1 VSHNVGRIVT
11 VTGTRIGPDSGT
23 PPATPEVWE
32 LAFTPQPALTG
43 GTPRFV
49 LLHLTAMSLPGMSRV
64 EVELGYSQDVFTAAS
79 GADVWTRPIDPAPGP
94 VLLRYFG
101 SGTVG
106 GVTLSEY
113 GSGEPW
119 TTIWPPDD
127 GIDRSYMNSVTN
139 TDLFLHTDPYAEP
152 TYQPWLQ
159 CGGVFD
165 WQNAACAPSGSVRE
179 ETARAVGMIVSVHH
193 HATDQHHP
201 TERLVSTCS
210 GTLVDTNVF
219 LTALHCLQDPNDE
232 EIRSGS
238 VTFDYA
244 TTCAGARPAG
254 YSPTFHKVRRKIQT
268 GTLPDRDG
276 DWALLEI
283 DPPPTG
289 IVPRTLRPTVPMPG
303 EPVFT
308 VHHPNGAVKKLQAG
322 TLPSGDVHNVTNFDY
337 AGGSSG
343 SALFD
348 AAGRVIGAALSSPGE
363 PGPNACRVA
372 YNRATDVLAEIA
384 NPPAA
389 PTPLDIMIVVDR
401 SGSMSLPGT
410 SGMGRTKM
418 DEAKDAASLFVQL
431 VRLNAGDQIGMVSFS
446 TSATHPPETPPGN
459 VNPGRKQQLVGSAPY
474 TGGTI
479 GALAPGGFTSIGGG
493 LSEAIQALGSTANQR
508 AILLLTDGMQ
518 NTPPMVEAVEPTLG
532 DTQLCIVGFGNEA
545 NLDGALLSR
554 LARDH
559 PATGARRGMYTRA
572 NDGLA
577 LKKFFALCFGNIFES
592 GTLIDPEST
601 LLSDATTPTELP
613 FDVCDEDQITLVVG
627 WDVPGAPI
635 EAALISPAGAIVTS
649 ATAGA
654 SADAGTTWRFL
665 RVGLPLQGEREG
677 TWKVRVWRR
686 PPGELEELG
695 PDLRYFVSVIADGGP
710 LLTPLHLSRR
720 LYTGDAV
727 NPTVA
732 LRYADQTAPHAD
744 VELSVEAPDG
754 SLGELVTQHGL
765 TEPDP
770 NAEPIDSFRAT
781 LQQLAAE
788 AGGELPLTRTTR
800 TLELLDDGVH
810 DDGAMESDGIYA
822 NPVDDLLRFEGSY
835 TFHAVATYGETC
847 SGRREAMWSLNVDL
861 GIDPGRSEVR
871 LVGSTIRFTPRD
883 RYGNPLGPG
892 RSGSFVVTPNPGS
905 QVTGPV
911 SDNGDGSYDVPVTW
925 EGDGPSVAITQPERP
940 SVSVTPEGPGGGPGV
955 RCPRWLCWLLA
966 LIVLLLVIALI
977 IALVT

>member
-1 VSHNVGRIVT
+1 MSHNVGRIVT
-11 VTGTRIGPDSGT
+11 LPGTRIGPDSGA
-23 PPATPEVWE
+23 PPTSPGVWE

-49 LLHLTAMSLPGMSRV
+49 LLHLTVLSLPGTSRV
-64 EVELGYSQDVFTAAS
+64 EVALGYSQDVFTSNS
-79 GADVWTRPIDPAPGP
+79 GTDVWTRPVDPALGP
-94 VLLRYFG
+94 ILIRYFG
-101 SGTVG
+101 SGTAG

-119 TTIWPPDD
+119 TTTYPPQQA
-127 GIDRSYMNSVTN
+127 YQNSVTN

-165 WQNAACAPSGSVRE
+165 WQNAACAANGSIHE

-193 HATDQHHP
+193 HPNTH
-201 TERLVSTCS
+201 ERLLSTCS
-210 GTLVDTNVF
+210 GTLIDTNVF
-219 LTALHCLQDPNDE
+219 LTAQHCLTDPGE
-232 EIRSGS
+232 EEVRSGS

-244 TTCAGARPAG
+244 TTCAGGRPGG

-268 GTLPDRDG
+268 GTIAGLDA

-289 IVPRTLRPTVPMPG
+289 IVPRTLRAAIPSEG
-303 EPVFT
+303 EPVFA
-308 VHHPNGAVKKLQAG
+308 VHHPNGAVKKLQSG
-322 TLPSGDVHNVTNFDY
+322 TLPSGDVHSVTDFDY

-348 AAGRVIGAALSSPGE
+348 AFGRIIGAALSAGSG
-363 PGPNACRVA
+363 GFNQCQVA
-372 YNRATDVLAEIA
+372 YSRAADVLAAIA
-384 NPPAA
+384 NPPAP
-389 PTPLDIMIVVDR
+389 PTPLDVMIVVDR
-401 SGSMSLPGT
+401 SGSMALPGT
-410 SGMGRTKM
+410 SGTGRTKM

-431 VRLNAGDQIGMVSFS
+431 VRLNAGDRIGMVSFS

-459 VNPGRKQQLVGSAPY
+459 VNPGRKQQLVGLSPY

-479 GALAPGGFTSIGGG
+479 GALAPGGWTSIGDG
-493 LSEAIQALGSTANQR
+493 LREAILALGSTGNQR

-518 NTPPMVEAVEPTLG
+518 NTPPMVESVEPTMG

-545 NLDGALLSR
+545 DLDGALLSR

-559 PATGARRGMYTRA
+559 PAMGARRGMYTRA

-601 LLSDATTPTELP
+601 LLRDATTPAELP

-627 WDVPGAPI
+627 WDVPGAPV
-635 EAALISPAGAIVTS
+635 EAALVTPTGTVVTSTTTGAI
-649 ATAGA
+649 
-654 SADAGTTWRFL
+654 ADAGTTWRFL

-710 LLTPLHLSRR
+710 LFAPLLPRRR

-727 NPTVA
+727 NPTVS
-732 LRYADQTAPHAD
+732 LRYRDGTAPHAD
-744 VELSVEAPDG
+744 VQLSVEAPDG
-754 SLGELVTQHGL
+754 SLGDLVMQHGVA
-765 TEPDP
+765 TPDP
-770 NAEPIDSFRAT
+770 DGEPVDVFRAT

-788 AGGELPLTRTTR
+788 AGGELPLARATR
-800 TLELLDDGVH
+800 TLELFDDAAH

-822 NPVDDLLRFEGSY
+822 NPIDDLLRFEGSY

-847 SGRREAMWSLNVDL
+847 RGRREVLWSLNVDL
-861 GIDPGRSEVR
+861 GIDPGRSDVQI
-871 LVGSTIRFTPRD
+871 VDSTIRFTPRD

-892 RSGSFVVTPNPGS
+892 RSGSFTITPQPGS

-911 SDNGDGSYDVPVTW
+911 SDNGDGSYNVPVSW
-925 EGDGPSVAITQPERP
+925 SGDGPSVAITQPDRP
-940 SVSVTPEGPGGGPGV
+940 SVSIAPTPSGEDRGM
-955 RCPRWLCWLLA
+955 RCPRWLCWLLG
-966 LIVLLLVIALI
+966 LLVLLLLIILIIVLL
-977 IALVT
+977 T

>member
-1 VSHNVGRIVT
+1 
-11 VTGTRIGPDSGT
+11 
-23 PPATPEVWE
+23 VWE

-43 GTPRFV
+43 GAPRFV
-49 LLHLTAMSLPGMSRV
+49 LLHLTAMSLPGTSRV
-64 EVELGYSQDVFTAAS
+64 EIELGYSQDVFTAAS
-79 GADVWTRPIDPAPGP
+79 GADVWTRPVDPALGP
-94 VLLRYFG
+94 VLIRYFG
-101 SGTVG
+101 SGTAG
-106 GVTLSEY
+106 GVSLSEY

-119 TTIWPPDD
+119 TTIWPPDEF
-127 GIDRSYMNSVTN
+127 GNDRSYMNSITN

-152 TYQPWLQ
+152 TYQTWLK

-165 WQNAACAPSGSVRE
+165 WQNAACAAAGSVQE
-179 ETARAVGMIVSVHH
+179 QTARAVGMIVSVHH
-193 HATDQHHP
+193 HPESH
-201 TERLVSTCS
+201 ERLLSTCS
-210 GTLVDTNVF
+210 GTLIDTNIFV
-219 LTALHCLQDPNDE
+219 TALHCVTDPNE
-232 EIRSGS
+232 EEVQSGS
-238 VTFDYA
+238 VTFDYE
-244 TTCAGARPAG
+244 TTCPGGRPAG
-254 YSPTFHKVRRKIQT
+254 YSPTFHKVRRRIQT
-268 GTLPDRDG
+268 GTVPDLDG

-283 DPPPTG
+283 EPPPTG
-289 IVPRTLRPTVPMPG
+289 IVPRTLRPTTPMSG

-308 VHHPNGAVKKLQAG
+308 VHHPNGAVKKLQSG
-322 TLPSGDVHNVTNFDY
+322 TLPSGDVHNVTSFDY

-372 YNRATDVLAEIA
+372 YSRATDVLAAIA

-389 PTPLDIMIVVDR
+389 PTPLDIMIAVDR
-401 SGSMSLPGT
+401 SGSMALPGT
-410 SGMGRTKM
+410 SGAGRTKM

-431 VRLNAGDQIGMVSFS
+431 VRLNAGDRIGMVSFS

-459 VNPGRKQQLVGSAPY
+459 VNPGRKQQLVGPSPY
-474 TGGTI
+474 TGGTV
-479 GALAPGGFTSIGGG
+479 GALSPSGFTSIGGG
-493 LSEAIQALGSTANQR
+493 LSEALQALGSTGNQR

-518 NTPPMVEAVEPTLG
+518 NTPPMVETVEPTMG
-532 DTQLCIVGFGNEA
+532 DTQLCVVGFGNEA
-545 NLDGALLSR
+545 DLDGALLSR

-559 PATGARRGMYTRA
+559 PASGARRGMYTRA

-592 GTLIDPEST
+592 GTLVDPEST
-601 LLSDATTPTELP
+601 LLSDAATPAEVP

-627 WDVPGAPI
+627 WDVPGAPV
-635 EAALISPAGAIVTS
+635 EAALVSPTGAIVTS

-654 SADAGTTWRFL
+654 TADAGTTWRFL

-710 LLTPLHLSRR
+710 LLTPLLRTRR

-732 LRYADQTAPHAD
+732 LRYRDQTAPHAN

-754 SLGELVTQHGL
+754 SLGDLVMQHGL

-770 NAEPIDSFRAT
+770 NAEPVDAFRAT

-788 AGGELPLTRTTR
+788 AGGELPLARVTR
-800 TLELLDDGVH
+800 TLELFDDGAH
-810 DDGAMESDGIYA
+810 DDGAMESDGVYA
-822 NPVDDLLRFEGSY
+822 NPIGDLLRFEGSY

-847 SGRREAMWSLNVDL
+847 HGRREAMWSLNVDL
-861 GIDPGRSEVR
+861 GIDSGQTDVR
-871 LVGSTIRFTPRD
+871 LVDSTIRFTPRD
-883 RYGNPLGPG
+883 RYGSPLGPG
-892 RSGSFVVTPNPGS
+892 RSGSFVVTAQPGS

-911 SDNGDGSYDVPVTW
+911 SDNGDGSYNAPVTW
-925 EGDGPSVAITQPERP
+925 EGDGPSVAITQPDRP
-940 SVSVTPEGPGGGPGV
+940 SVSIAPTPPGQAPGT
-955 RCPRWLCWLLA
+955 RCPRWLCWLLGLLA
-966 LIVLLLVIALI
+966 LLLLIVLI
-977 IALVT
+977 IVLST

>member
-11 VTGTRIGPDSGT
+11 VTGTRIGPDTGT
-23 PPATPEVWE
+23 PPTTPGVWE

-49 LLHLTAMSLPGMSRV
+49 LLHLTAMSLPGTSRV
-64 EVELGYSQDVFTAAS
+64 EVELGYSQDVFTVAS
-79 GADVWTRPIDPAPGP
+79 GADVWTRPVDPAPGP
-94 VLLRYFG
+94 VLIRYFG

-119 TTIWPPDD
+119 TTTWPPDSL
-127 GIDRSYMNSVTN
+127 GNDRSFLNSVTN

-152 TYQPWLQ
+152 TYQTWLK
-159 CGGVFD
+159 CMGAFD
-165 WQNAACAPSGSVRE
+165 WQNAACAPAGSVRE

-193 HATDQHHP
+193 HPESH
-201 TERLVSTCS
+201 ERRVSTCS
-210 GTLVDTNVF
+210 GTLIDTNVF
-219 LTALHCLQDPNDE
+219 LTALHCLTDPGE
-232 EIRSGS
+232 EEVQSGS
-238 VTFDYA
+238 VTFDYE
-244 TTCAGARPAG
+244 TTCAGGRPAG

-268 GTLPDRDG
+268 GTLPGLDG

-283 DPPPTG
+283 DPAPTG
-289 IVPRTLRPTVPMPG
+289 IVPRTLRPTAPMSG

-308 VHHPNGAVKKLQAG
+308 VHHPNGAVKKLQSG
-322 TLPSGDVHNVTNFDY
+322 TLPSGDVHLVTNFDY

-348 AAGRVIGAALSSPGE
+348 AVGRVVGAALSTGSG
-363 PGPNACRVA
+363 CQVA
-372 YNRATDVLAEIA
+372 YNRATDVLAAIA

-401 SGSMSLPGT
+401 SGSMALSGT
-410 SGMGRTKM
+410 SGTGRTKM

-431 VRLNAGDQIGMVSFS
+431 VRMNAGDRIGMVSFS

-474 TGGTI
+474 TGGTV
-479 GALAPGGFTSIGGG
+479 GALAPGGWTSIGDG
-493 LSEAIQALGSTANQR
+493 LREAIQALGSTGNQR

-518 NTPPMVEAVEPTLG
+518 NTPPTVESVEATLG

-545 NLDGALLSR
+545 DLDGVLLSR
-554 LARDH
+554 LAREH

-577 LKKFFALCFGNIFES
+577 LKKFFALCFGNIFAS

-601 LLSDATTPTELP
+601 LLSDATTPAELA
-613 FDVCDEDQITLVVG
+613 FDVCDENQITLVVG
-627 WDVPGAPI
+627 WDVPGAPV
-635 EAALISPAGAIVTS
+635 EAALVTPAGTIVTS
-649 ATAGA
+649 TATGTT
-654 SADAGTTWRFL
+654 SDAGTTWRFL

-677 TWKVRVWRR
+677 TWKARVWRR

-710 LLTPLHLSRR
+710 LLTPLLPSQR

-744 VELSVEAPDG
+744 VELSVEAPGG
-754 SLGELVTQHGL
+754 SLGDLVMQHGL

-800 TLELLDDGVH
+800 TLELFDDGVH

-822 NPVDDLLRFEGSY
+822 HPVDDLLRFEGSY

-847 SGRREAMWSLNVDL
+847 AGRREAMWTLNVDP

-892 RSGSFVVTPNPGS
+892 RSGSFVVTAQPGS

-925 EGDGPSVAITQPERP
+925 TGDGPSVAITQPERP
-940 SVSVTPEGPGGGPGV
+940 SISLTPSRPSGGRGS

-966 LIVLLLVIALI
+966 LLVLLLLIALI

>member
-1 VSHNVGRIVT
+1 MSHNVGRIVPL
-11 VTGTRIGPDSGT
+11 TGTRIGPDTGT
-23 PPATPEVWE
+23 PATSPGVWE
-32 LAFTPQPALTG
+32 LEFTPQPALAG

-49 LLHLTAMSLPGMSRV
+49 LLHLNAMSLPGTSRV
-64 EVELGYSQDVFTAAS
+64 EVELGYSQDVFTATS
-79 GADVWTRPIDPAPGP
+79 GTDVWTRPVDPALGA
-94 VLLRYFG
+94 VLIRYIG
-101 SGTVG
+101 SGTTG

-119 TTIWPPDD
+119 TTTYPSNPDPNQD
-127 GIDRSYMNSVTN
+127 QTYLNSVTN
-139 TDLFLHTDPYAEP
+139 TDLFLHTDPYVEP
-152 TYQPWLQ
+152 TYQTWLR

-165 WQNAACAPSGSVRE
+165 WQNAACAAAGSVQE
-179 ETARAVGMIVSVHH
+179 QTARAVGMIVSVHH
-193 HATDQHHP
+193 HG

-238 VTFDYA
+238 VTFDYE
-244 TTCAGARPAG
+244 TTCAGGRPAG

-268 GTLPDRDG
+268 GSLVGLDA

-289 IVPRTLRPTVPMPG
+289 IVPCTLRPTIPAEG
-303 EPVFT
+303 ESVFT
-308 VHHPNGAVKKLQAG
+308 VHHANGTVKKLQSG
-322 TLPSGDVHNVTNFDY
+322 TLPSGDVHNVTDFDY
-337 AGGSSG
+337 GGGSSG

-348 AAGRVIGAALSSPGE
+348 AAGRVIGAALSTGDR
-363 PGPNACRVA
+363 GPNACRVA
-372 YNRATDVLAEIA
+372 YSRATDVLAALA
-384 NPPAA
+384 NPPAP

-401 SGSMSLPGT
+401 SGSMGLPGT
-410 SGMGRTKM
+410 SGTGRTKM

-431 VRLNAGDQIGMVSFS
+431 VRLNAGDRIGMGSFS

-518 NTPPMVEAVEPTLG
+518 NTPPMVEAVESTLG

-545 NLDGALLSR
+545 DLDGALLSR

-601 LLSDATTPTELP
+601 LLRDATTPAELP

-627 WDVPGAPI
+627 WDVPGAPV
-635 EAALISPAGAIVTS
+635 EAALVSPAGAIVMST
-649 ATAGA
+649 TPGA

-710 LLTPLHLSRR
+710 LLMPLLPSRR

-727 NPTVA
+727 NPTVS
-732 LRYADQTAPHAD
+732 LRYRDQTAPHAD

-754 SLGELVTQHGL
+754 SLGDLVMQHGL

-770 NAEPIDSFRAT
+770 NAEPIDSFRTT

-788 AGGELPLTRTTR
+788 AGGELPLARATR
-800 TLELLDDGVH
+800 TLELFDDGVH

-822 NPVDDLLRFEGSY
+822 NPIDDLLRFEGSY

-847 SGRREAMWSLNVDL
+847 RGRREAMWSLNVDL
-861 GIDPGRSEVR
+861 GIDPGRSDVR
-871 LVGSTIRFTPRD
+871 LVDSTIRFTPRD

-925 EGDGPSVAITQPERP
+925 EGDGPSVAITQPDRP
-940 SVSVTPEGPGGGPGV
+940 SVSIAPTPPGEAPGM
-955 RCPRWLCWLLA
+955 RCPRWLCWLLGLLA
-966 LIVLLLVIALI
+966 LLLLIVLI
-977 IALVT
+977 IVVLT